1 MVVEHED
8 SLCANGDNY
17 RVLQGVVDN
26 LGHLMMVMTMMVMMV
41 MVMVMLVMTIM
52 MMMMVVMMAT
62 VLTWSSM
69 LLSVQR
75 TSPEAEYFRTN
86 PRLLA
91 MNPVTYLTV

>member
-1 MVVEHED
+1 MVVQHED
-8 SLCANGDNY
+8 SLCANGDNH

-26 LGHLMMVMTMMVMMV
+26 LGHLMMVMMVV
-41 MVMVMLVMTIM
+41 VMVMLVMTIM

-62 VLTWSSM
+62 MLTWSSM

>member
-8 SLCANGDNY
+8 SLCANGDNH

-26 LGHLMMVMTMMVMMV
+26 LGHLMMVLPMMVMTMV
-41 MVMVMLVMTIM
+41 TM
-52 MMMMVVMMAT
+52 
-62 VLTWSSM
+62 LTWSSM